1 MIDAKTMQLD
11 EIVRETAVWIA
22 KMAQNQATV
31 DHARY
36 RLRELIKDESGV
48 FKNLAELVK
57 KELENGNN

>member
-1 MIDAKTMQLD
+1 MQLD
-11 EIVRETAVWIA
+11 NILIDTAKHIA
-22 KMAQNQATV
+22 KMAQNPATV